1 MKFPQNKFEFET
13 VATNDLFEN
22 IHKIINVKVHLHHSH
37 VTGEVIGYA
46 HDFCNLKV
54 RENKDVISCIAHNF
68 FGFDIYFFL
77 KAIRLSAWKTKDI
90 NIGGTGLT
98 NVSFASIDQLKL
110 IDTMKYFQTSLGK
123 LAETLSADKKCTIQ
137 KLTVQFLTTHSYFS
151 KVSKELSSN
160 QKNKVIEIIIGGK
173 GIIPYEKIESIDSL
187 QITPKD
193 GIFFSKDEFFSTL
206 KGKMV
211 DDESYENS
219 KKLYIL
225 LKMRNLSD
233 LDDLYNAQDFIIL
246 LEGME
251 NRFQSMQEK
260 SGYSP
265 KIINSASKLSGC
277 IQREQTKSILA
288 LPFNNTQ
295 VEVFGKILCGG
306 FSCVNTKLSFDTE
319 ILMTN
324 LTKRDYH
331 NMSIDQSFKAFKRD
345 DLQVIYPL
353 KLDKNDSFEK
363 KRVITKTVKFG
374 ENNQY
379 GFAMTKPMPTGC
391 IKEYNSP
398 SWLTFNLLLEK
409 VSLDDPI
416 GHLLVVDIEFDQK
429 NATKKQFLCNEIL
442 PPIIQ
447 KQKVLDA
454 NE

>member
-1 MKFPQNKFEFET
+1 MKK
-13 VATNDLFEN
+13 
-22 IHKIINVKVHLHHSH
+22 
-37 VTGEVIGYA
+37 
-46 HDFCNLKV
+46 
-54 RENKDVISCIAHNF
+54 
-68 FGFDIYFFL
+68 
-77 KAIRLSAWKTKDI
+77 
-90 NIGGTGLT
+90 
-98 NVSFASIDQLKL
+98 
-110 IDTMKYFQTSLGK
+110 
-123 LAETLSADKKCTIQ
+123 
-137 KLTVQFLTTHSYFS
+137 
-151 KVSKELSSN
+151 
-160 QKNKVIEIIIGGK
+160 
-173 GIIPYEKIESIDSL
+173 SL
-187 QITPKD
+187 QITPED
-193 GIFFSKDEFFSTL
+193 GIFFSKAEFFSTL

-345 DLQVIYPL
+345 DLQVIYSL

-363 KRVITKTVKFG
+363 KRVITKTIKFG

-391 IKEYNSP
+391 IK
-398 SWLTFNLLLEK
+398 
-409 VSLDDPI
+409 
-416 GHLLVVDIEFDQK
+416 
-429 NATKKQFLCNEIL
+429 
-442 PPIIQ
+442 
-447 KQKVLDA
+447 
-454 NE
+454 

>member
-1 MKFPQNKFEFET
+1 MKK
-13 VATNDLFEN
+13 
-22 IHKIINVKVHLHHSH
+22 
-37 VTGEVIGYA
+37 
-46 HDFCNLKV
+46 
-54 RENKDVISCIAHNF
+54 
-68 FGFDIYFFL
+68 
-77 KAIRLSAWKTKDI
+77 
-90 NIGGTGLT
+90 
-98 NVSFASIDQLKL
+98 
-110 IDTMKYFQTSLGK
+110 
-123 LAETLSADKKCTIQ
+123 
-137 KLTVQFLTTHSYFS
+137 
-151 KVSKELSSN
+151 
-160 QKNKVIEIIIGGK
+160 
-173 GIIPYEKIESIDSL
+173 SL
-187 QITPKD
+187 QITPED
-193 GIFFSKDEFFSTL
+193 GIFFSKAEFFSTL

-233 LDDLYNAQDFIIL
+233 LDDLYNAQDFTIL

-345 DLQVIYPL
+345 DLQVIYSL

-416 GHLLVVDIEFDQK
+416 GHLFVVDIEFDQK